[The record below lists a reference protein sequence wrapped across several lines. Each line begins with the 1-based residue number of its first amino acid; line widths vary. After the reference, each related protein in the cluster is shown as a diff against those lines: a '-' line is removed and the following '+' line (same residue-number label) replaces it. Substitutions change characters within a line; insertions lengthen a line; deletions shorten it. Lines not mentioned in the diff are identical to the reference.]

1 MNGAQQYSNS
11 YERVLKALCTTL
23 EVISELWMEG
33 RERRIGSS
41 PAAVSEEGEE
51 AKRDRGYANEERE
64 TTANKK
70 CLRK

>member
-1 MNGAQQYSNS
+1 MYYIRNNHSGK
-11 YERVLKALCTTL
+11 E
-23 EVISELWMEG
+23 E

-41 PAAVSEEGEE
+41 LAAVSEEEGEG